1 MSERTSRGYM
11 VQSATSYIDSAYEDD
26 DRRQILERIPPAV
39 RGMMQNVDKVAWY
52 PVQDVAKIFGA
63 IAAHHHSTDG
73 KVRQAL
79 ENVGRSI
86 AETATT
92 TFLKLVLR
100 ILTPAL
106 FTAKMPDFWRRDNRC
121 GNLRAISF
129 NAGDKKLVAV
139 LDDVGGYDFIAPV
152 AAGFLIFALEHLG
165 YKDVRVAFD
174 WALDNPGPDTI
185 TYELTWD

>member
-11 VQSATSYIDSAYEDD
+11 VQSVTTYIESAYDDD
-26 DRRQILERIPPAV
+26 DRRQILERIDPTV
-39 RGMMQNVDKVAWY
+39 RGMMQKVDKVAWY
-52 PVQDVAKIFGA
+52 PVEDVAKIFGA
-63 IAAHHHSTDG
+63 IAAHHQSTDG
-73 KVRQAL
+73 KIRPAL
-79 ENVGRSI
+79 ERVGRSI

-121 GNLRAISF
+121 GNLRAVRF
-129 NAGDKKLVAV
+129 DATDKKLVAV
-139 LDDVGGYDFIAPV
+139 LDDIGGYDFIAPV
-152 AAGFLIFALEHLG
+152 AAGFLVFALEHLG
-165 YKDVRVAFD
+165 YKNVRAAFD
-174 WALDNPGPDTI
+174 WAFDAPGPDSV